1 MKELKF
7 LCFYLLL
14 VNQVWSRKG
23 KKTSLKILFEISW
36 CPKLPATHHSN
47 VFKMFIHVAK
57 NQLWIMFPFFW
68 TWWWGCSARQGSI
81 IWNKI
86 TQLAE
91 QKRRWNY
98 FIRSNRL
105 RPELRFFCKKARVS
119 ESSSKEDKLEF

>member
-57 NQLWIMFPFFW
+57 KSTLNHVPVFLDMMM
-68 TWWWGCSARQGSI
+68 
-81 IWNKI
+81 
-86 TQLAE
+86 
-91 QKRRWNY
+91 
-98 FIRSNRL
+98 
-105 RPELRFFCKKARVS
+105 RV
-119 ESSSKEDKLEF
+119 LG